1 MGDIL
6 FNEPLKYKQLSE
18 LMNEEPS
25 QGGRNRT
32 LQLNRWKQFYEI
44 EKIDNNKYIIKR
56 EYGEQEQINNLPEI
70 KRLKL
75 KSFIVPKE
83 LENSSGVYKIQY
95 KNIIYIGQTNDFY
108 DRFYR
113 HRQSKSKAYELILK
127 GGTFEIIELVENLNE
142 RLKKEKMYI
151 QKYCE
156 DKNYVCINS
165 DFNYINPN
173 RKKRTFKGRKTKY
186 KNIKVLYEDY
196 NKIIDFLEKEDMYYE

>member
-1 MGDIL
+1 MSDIL
-6 FNEPLKYKQLSE
+6 FNKPLKYKQLSE
-18 LMNEEPS
+18 LMDEEPA

-56 EYGEQEQINNLPEI
+56 EYGDLEKINNLPEI

-75 KSFIVPKE
+75 KNFIVPKE

-142 RLKKEKMYI
+142 RLEKEKMYI

-156 DKNYVCINS
+156 DKSYICINI
-165 DFNYINPN
+165 DFNYINS
-173 RKKRTFKGRKTKY
+173 KEKKTKY
-186 KNIKVLYEDY
+186 KNIKVLYKDY
-196 NKIIDFLEKEDMYYE
+196 DKIIDFLESKGIYYE